1 MLHKW
6 KLTVLILSAFIVL
19 YGVSAAFYGKVVA
32 KDEAYKELSVF
43 IDALRKINDDY
54 VESPDLQKVQ
64 DGAMRGLIEALDP
77 YSAFLTKEQLAAL
90 EKRKANGSA
99 GAGVVLSKRADL
111 I

>member
-19 YGVSAAFYGKVVA
+19 YGGSAAFYGKVVA

-54 VESPDLQKVQ
+54 VESPDLQKDK
-64 DGAMRGLIEALDP
+64 DGAMRRLIEAIDP
-77 YSAFLTKEQLAAL
+77 YSAFLTNEQMAAL
-90 EKRKANGSA
+90 EKRKAPA
-99 GAGVVLSKRADL
+99 MAEIGA
-111 I
+111 